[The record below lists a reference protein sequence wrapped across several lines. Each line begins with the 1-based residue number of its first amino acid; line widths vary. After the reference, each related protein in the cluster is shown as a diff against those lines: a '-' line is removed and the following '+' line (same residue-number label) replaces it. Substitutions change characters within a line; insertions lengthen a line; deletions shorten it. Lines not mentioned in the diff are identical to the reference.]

1 MFVND
6 KMPRMTISL
15 TKEQEKKLKDMAK
28 KEHRP
33 YSNQIIHMMEF
44 YIENKDKVK

>member
-1 MFVND
+1 MND

-15 TKEQEKKLKDMAK
+15 TREDEKKLRELSK

-33 YSNQIIHMMEF
+33 YSNQIVYMMEF

>member
-1 MFVND
+1 MD
-6 KMPRMTISL
+6 KMPKMTISL
-15 TKEQEKKLKDMAK
+15 SKQDEKKLKELSK

-33 YSNQIIHMMEF
+33 YSNQIVHMMEF